1 MGFKSSSS
9 HVFRKKQVMRRGFT
23 SSTLSFKDFG
33 INSTGLMHMMFMMR
47 HYSFPSKRGSRGQFL
62 RHDLF

>member
-1 MGFKSSSS
+1 MYFEETSNEK
-9 HVFRKKQVMRRGFT
+9 RLYI

-33 INSTGLMHMMFMMR
+33 INFTGLMHMMFMMR
-47 HYSFPSKRGSRGQFL
+47 HSSFPSKRGSRGQFL